1 MRIDSFLNAT
11 NIVKKRAI
19 AQDMCDNNVVEING
33 VRVKSSKEV
42 RVGDRICLHF
52 LEHTRCYEVLSIPTT
67 RTTSK
72 SMAHTFIKEL

>member
-11 NIVKKRAI
+11 NIVKKRSI
-19 AQDMCDNNVVEING
+19 AQDMCDNNVVELNG

-42 RVGDRICLHF
+42 RVGDRISLHF
-52 LEHTRCYEVLSIPTT
+52 LEHTKSYEVLAIPAT

-72 SMAHTFIKEL
+72 SLSHMYIKEI